1 MKLPA
6 VSTLALLVALTGLRA
21 AEQPATLTL
30 EQAVNLALQ
39 NNYAIR
45 QARAQYEEVTGEV
58 MTVSAAALPSL
69 TLDAGYTQ
77 VDEGLLRTPEGGQV
91 GEPEN
96 WSTGITASQV
106 IYAGGGIRAA
116 IRASKSGQQA
126 AIAAFE
132 ASVQDALFQVYS
144 QFYTVLLAREQVIV
158 QEQSVN
164 LLEEELANA
173 RSRVRAGSGSPFEQ
187 LRAEVALANGQ
198 PPLIRARNAYRLAA
212 VELLRIIGLPAG
224 EWTGDSV
231 VGELSFSGGEFDLGS
246 LMSSALENRPEIRE
260 LEFQL
265 DAAENGVTSA
275 AANGRPS
282 VSLFGG
288 YTVRKSAY
296 SGDLGTT
303 VDGWNVGVQGS
314 WAIFDGRATR
324 GRVRQARSRLEQVR
338 LALDET
344 RIAIEA
350 EVRQSFSSYQEAL
363 ELVRASQRV
372 VEQAEESLRLAR
384 SRYGAGAGTQL
395 DVLQTQ
401 VALTEARLNEA
412 QALYDANVAYARLQ
426 RVAAL
431 SGLPAGVER
440 PGQPTEQPAGS

>member
-1 MKLPA
+1 MKVKVL
-6 VSTLALLVALTGLRA
+6 SCLAFLVAASGLPA

-30 EQAVNLALQ
+30 EQAIALALQ
-39 NNYAIR
+39 NNYTIR
-45 QARAQYEEVTGEV
+45 QARAQYEEATGVV
-58 MTVSAAALPSL
+58 MTARAAQLPTVS
-69 TLDAGYTQ
+69 LDADYTKL
-77 VDEGLLRTPEGGQV
+77 DKNLLLTPQGEQIGQ
-91 GEPEN
+91 PES
-96 WSTGITASQV
+96 WSAGANASQIV
-106 IYAGGGIRAA
+106 FAGGGIRAA
-116 IRASKSGQQA
+116 VRASRSAEQA

-132 ASVQDALFQVYS
+132 SAVQTSIYEVRTRY
-144 QFYTVLLAREQVIV
+144 YVVLLARERVGV
-158 QEQSVN
+158 QEQSVK

-198 PPLIRARNAYRLAA
+198 PPLIRARNDYRLAA
-212 VELLRIIGLPAG
+212 VELLRVIGLPIG
-224 EWTGDSV
+224 LWTADSV
-231 VGELSFSGGEFDLGS
+231 TGELRFQEREFDYEAL
-246 LMSSALENRPEIRE
+246 LASALSGRPEIRQ
-260 LEFQL
+260 LEHQV
-265 DAAENGVTSA
+265 DAAGSNITTA

-282 VSLFGG
+282 LAVFGG
-288 YTVRKSAY
+288 YQVKKSTFTAEF
-296 SGDLGTT
+296 GET

-314 WAIFDGRATR
+314 WAIFDGRETR
-324 GRVRQARSRLEQVR
+324 GRVRQARSRLEQAQ

-344 RIAIEA
+344 RLGIEA
-350 EVRQSFSSYQEAL
+350 EVRQAFSSYTEAA

-412 QALYDANVAYARLQ
+412 QALYEANVAMAGLE

-431 SGLPAGVER
+431 AGLPAGIER
-440 PGQPTEQPAGS
+440 PGKVVAPADAR